1 MAYMIVDIVPD
12 YIKQRYPYAKD
23 LQEAINRGEVVRDQY
38 GNLVLA
44 HQPPLAHTQYFP
56 ANYGFIPSQQ
66 VPMYPSNAYICQQP
80 YYNYRP
86 LYMAKP
92 MIEQQM
98 IEFDMFNIEGVR
110 GYYKEESDGY
120 LLKLVSAYDVAVGVG
135 LSRIVTDKR
144 RISATDMSVAN
155 DELGSDM
162 SDPKYAQ
169 YDMIR
174 WKEFNDYAQQ
184 RLPYL
189 QGIAHPSIF
198 NHVPSQIGNDSY
210 IPLELAVQVAMCC
223 RSEQAKKF
231 QAIIAVKIAD
241 EIYNLNKERHEKVI
255 ESLQGQINMKDR
267 QLEEQVKVTEHI
279 TNYYQKF
286 NSTEHCF
293 TATELAKNYGLSA
306 QTFNKLLNKL
316 NMIYFVNNTWQ
327 VYQKYADLGC
337 TSIRN
342 ENGQSQTYWTENGKL
357 VISVLL
363 MNYGIEEGK
372 PNQEIVDRLLCDF

>member
-23 LQEAINRGEVVRDQY
+23 LQEAINRREVVRDQY

-92 MIEQQM
+92 MLEQQM

-120 LLKLVSAYDVAVGVG
+120 LLKLVSAYDVAVGIG
-135 LSRIVTDKR
+135 LLK
-144 RISATDMSVAN
+144 ISTH
-155 DELGSDM
+155 SDR
-162 SDPKYAQ
+162 PVPTCRNQ
-169 YDMIR
+169 EFQQTQGIR

-189 QGIAHPSIF
+189 QGVAHPSIF
-198 NHVPSQIGNDSY
+198 NYVPTQIGNDSY
-210 IPLELAVQVAMCC
+210 IPLEVAVQVAICC

-231 QAIIAVKIAD
+231 QAIIAVRIAD
-241 EIYNLNKERHEKVI
+241 EIDKLNRDKHQKVI
-255 ESLQGQINMKDR
+255 EELTGKLNNMNR
-267 QLEEQVKVTEHI
+267 QLEEKDRVTEHI

-306 QTFNKLLNKL
+306 QTFNKLLNRL
-316 NMIYFVNNTWQ
+316 HMIYFVNNTWQ

-342 ENGQSQTYWTENGKL
+342 ENGQSQTYWTEKGKL